1 MGDKKI
7 FLIAKAFN
15 EKGCLA
21 YQCKSIKEAKYI
33 PGSLDLLRQKD
44 VQIVL
49 LDNPDIYSEYA
60 PYNYIEN
67 LTDFVEKV
75 ISLNKA
81 A

>member
-7 FLIAKAFN
+7 FIIAKVFS

-21 YQCKSIKEAKYI
+21 YRCTSPKEEKYTTC
-33 PGSLDLLRQKD
+33 SLALIRQKD

-67 LTDFVEKV
+67 LTEFVEKV

>member
-1 MGDKKI
+1 MDDKKI
-7 FLIAKAFN
+7 FIIAKVYDK
-15 EKGCLA
+15 KGCLA
-21 YQCKSIKEAKYI
+21 YQCKSVKEAKYI
-33 PGSLDLLRQKD
+33 PGSLDLIRQKD

-67 LTDFVEKV
+67 LTEFVEKV

>member
-7 FLIAKAFN
+7 FIIAKTFN

-21 YQCKSIKEAKYI
+21 YQCKSTKEAKYI

-49 LDNPDIYSEYA
+49 LDNPDIYSE
-60 PYNYIEN
+60 
-67 LTDFVEKV
+67 
-75 ISLNKA
+75 
-81 A
+81 